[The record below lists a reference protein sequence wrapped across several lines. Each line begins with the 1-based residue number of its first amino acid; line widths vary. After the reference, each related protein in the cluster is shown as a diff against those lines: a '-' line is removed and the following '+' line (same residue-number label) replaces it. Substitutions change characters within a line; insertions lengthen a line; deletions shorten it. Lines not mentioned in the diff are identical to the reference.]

1 MTVTTLGR
9 STAQTIGLVLS
20 DAFRDEALAA
30 WIVPD
35 PVARPVLLA
44 RLFGLTAAQTL
55 TVGTV
60 DVVDDPHCDSWSHP
74 HYGNDDH
81 NDRASNGNGN
91 GSGGGARGGRGDV
104 DLPRQVNGNPLEDD
118 GEVVNPPRRAGRRLV
133 GAALWT
139 GRVRLFG
146 PCGIRGSAGSGGL
159 V

>member
-44 RLFGLTAAQTL
+44 RLFALTAAQAL
-55 TVGTV
+55 TDGTV
-60 DVVDDPHCDSWSHP
+60 DVVDDRDPYP
-74 HYGNDDH
+74 QATPGV
-81 NDRASNGNGN
+81 
-91 GSGGGARGGRGDV
+91 GRGPDV
-104 DLPRQVNGNPLEDD
+104 PWQVDGSELEGD
-118 GEVVNPPRRAGRRLV
+118 GGVVSPPRRAGGRVV